1 MVPLA
6 DADTEFEARVLVA
19 KLGSAGIV
27 AEVRGLC
34 TPYPTLGT
42 AQVWVEDSALDDAR
56 ELIATP
62 EAFPVFD
69 GESDGEGDGES
80 DGDRREQ
87 DMAWRTDHRWR
98 NRLLVAVALVLLA
111 SFGLAPRCAPVS
123 DRPTTHTR

>member
-6 DADTEFEARVLVA
+6 DAETEFEARVLVA
-19 KLGSAGIV
+19 KLGSAGIL

-34 TPYPTLGT
+34 APYPTLGT
-42 AQVWVEDSALDDAR
+42 AQIWVEDSALDDAR

-69 GESDGEGDGES
+69 GDSPEGDRVE
-80 DGDRREQ
+80 GDA
-87 DMAWRTDHRWR
+87 AWRTARRRR

-111 SFGLAPRCAPVS
+111 SFGIAPRCAPVS
-123 DRPTTHTR
+123 NRPTTHTHS